1 MSEFPNSD
9 RTTVWLIETVWMTIS
24 GKLLESSFCSIFFHL
39 LRTPFDWVR
48 EVSCYVLCYYLVTL
62 CEFCFSINV
71 NCRNSP
77 ITFLYPC
84 LNDCLLNTWFEN
96 LFTKGS
102 GYDTA
107 SRTIVIRK
115 LTKMTPAWYGFYT
128 VSRSKKNKW
137 CITVAKT
144 IDIWQAREV
153 GMESRRANFF
163 GSSACVLQALV
174 SFQFRRLNIM
184 TKLSFILQSSTK

>member
-1 MSEFPNSD
+1 MRKPNVWPLQEIAGLYWWWFAVFCFDKRRGRWVNFPIATEPLFD
-9 RTTVWLIETVWMTIS
+9 WLKQCEWLFQV
-24 GKLLESSFCSIFFHL
+24 SFLNLHFVPFFFHL

-48 EVSCYVLCYYLVTL
+48 EVSSYVLCYYLVTL

-128 VSRSKKNKW
+128 VSRSKKING
-137 CITVAKT
+137 A
-144 IDIWQAREV
+144 
-153 GMESRRANFF
+153 
-163 GSSACVLQALV
+163 
-174 SFQFRRLNIM
+174 
-184 TKLSFILQSSTK
+184 

>member
-24 GKLLESSFCSIFFHL
+24 SRLLESSFCSIFFHL

-48 EVSCYVLCYYLVTL
+48 EVSSYVLCYYLVTL

-84 LNDCLLNTWFEN
+84 LNDCLLITWFEN

-128 VSRSKKNKW
+128 VSRSKKING
-137 CITVAKT
+137 A
-144 IDIWQAREV
+144 
-153 GMESRRANFF
+153 
-163 GSSACVLQALV
+163 
-174 SFQFRRLNIM
+174 
-184 TKLSFILQSSTK
+184 